1 MKKYILTLILA
12 LASLGLYAQTN
23 RNKTIIN
30 AALHGWE
37 YEIKAGVNLGGTAPL
52 PFPEEIRSID
62 GYNPTLSI
70 TIEGNMTKWLD
81 TKKKWGIIKRLK
93 EEKKLQN
100 INTRQSPVYIPM
112 PGYYGK
118 PEVEDNVK

>member
-62 GYNPTLSI
+62 PIYHYRGKHDQVAGY
-70 TIEGNMTKWLD
+70 
-81 TKKKWGIIKRLK
+81 
-93 EEKKLQN
+93 EKKMGN
-100 INTRQSPVYIPM
+100 HHWTAF
-112 PGYYGK
+112 G
-118 PEVEDNVK
+118 E

>member
-52 PFPEEIRSID
+52 PFPEEIRGID
-62 GYNPTLSI
+62 GYNPTYLSLSRKHDQVAGY
-70 TIEGNMTKWLD
+70 EKNGESSLD
-81 TKKKWGIIKRLK
+81 CVWRIKACAPKQR
-93 EEKKLQN
+93 
-100 INTRQSPVYIPM
+100 
-112 PGYYGK
+112 
-118 PEVEDNVK
+118 

>member
-37 YEIKAGVNLGGTAPL
+37 YEIKAGV
-52 PFPEEIRSID
+52 
-62 GYNPTLSI
+62 
-70 TIEGNMTKWLD
+70 
-81 TKKKWGIIKRLK
+81 KKK
-93 EEKKLQN
+93 
-100 INTRQSPVYIPM
+100 
-112 PGYYGK
+112 
-118 PEVEDNVK
+118 

>member
-1 MKKYILTLILA
+1 MKKYTLTLILA
-12 LASLGLYAQTN
+12 LVSLGLYAQTN

-62 GYNPTLSI
+62 GYNPTVYHYRGKHDQVAGL
-70 TIEGNMTKWLD
+70 
-81 TKKKWGIIKRLK
+81 
-93 EEKKLQN
+93 EKKMGDHHW
-100 INTRQSPVYIPM
+100 TAF
-112 PGYYGK
+112 GK
-118 PEVEDNVK
+118 

>member
-1 MKKYILTLILA
+1 MKKYTLSLIMA
-12 LASLGLYAQTN
+12 LLSLCLYAQEN

-37 YEIKAGVNLGGTAPL
+37 YEIKAGINLGGTAPL
-52 PFPEEIRSID
+52 PFPVEIRSID

-81 TKKKWGIIKRLK
+81 SEKKWGVITGLRL
-93 EEKKLQN
+93 
-100 INTRQSPVYIPM
+100 
-112 PGYYGK
+112 
-118 PEVEDNVK
+118 EDRKSVV

>member
-37 YEIKAGVNLGGTAPL
+37 YEI
-52 PFPEEIRSID
+52 
-62 GYNPTLSI
+62 LSLI
-70 TIEGNMTKWLD
+70 HI
-81 TKKKWGIIKRLK
+81 
-93 EEKKLQN
+93 
-100 INTRQSPVYIPM
+100 
-112 PGYYGK
+112 
-118 PEVEDNVK
+118 

>member
-12 LASLGLYAQTN
+12 LASLGLYAQPN
-23 RNKTIIN
+23 RNKTFIN

-70 TIEGNMTKWLD
+70 TIEGNMTKWQRIND
-81 TKKKWGIIKRLK
+81 YRYRVRKRRAGRR
-93 EEKKLQN
+93 N
-100 INTRQSPVYIPM
+100 SFH
-112 PGYYGK
+112 K
-118 PEVEDNVK
+118 PFRHRNENYQCHIR

>member
-37 YEIKAGVNLGGTAPL
+37 YEIKAGVNHAMLH
-52 PFPEEIRSID
+52 S
-62 GYNPTLSI
+62 LSP
-70 TIEGNMTKWLD
+70 
-81 TKKKWGIIKRLK
+81 KK
-93 EEKKLQN
+93 
-100 INTRQSPVYIPM
+100 YAA
-112 PGYYGK
+112 
-118 PEVEDNVK
+118 

>member
-37 YEIKAGVNLGGTAPL
+37 YEIKAGVNLGANVGT
-52 PFPEEIRSID
+52 IR
-62 GYNPTLSI
+62 LS
-70 TIEGNMTKWLD
+70 E
-81 TKKKWGIIKRLK
+81 
-93 EEKKLQN
+93 
-100 INTRQSPVYIPM
+100 VC
-112 PGYYGK
+112 PGAAS
-118 PEVEDNVK
+118 

>member
-1 MKKYILTLILA
+1 MKKYTLTLILA
-12 LASLGLYAQTN
+12 LVSLGLYAQTN

-70 TIEGNMTKWLD
+70 TIEGNMTKWL
-81 TKKKWGIIKRLK
+81 GQII
-93 EEKKLQN
+93 N
-100 INTRQSPVYIPM
+100 VYYCGCSSPLYVCATC
-112 PGYYGK
+112 GLS
-118 PEVEDNVK
+118 

>member
-1 MKKYILTLILA
+1 
-12 LASLGLYAQTN
+12 
-23 RNKTIIN
+23 
-30 AALHGWE
+30 LHGWE

-81 TKKKWGIIKRLK
+81 TKKNGESSLDCVWRIKACAPKQR
-93 EEKKLQN
+93 
-100 INTRQSPVYIPM
+100 
-112 PGYYGK
+112 
-118 PEVEDNVK
+118 

>member
-37 YEIKAGVNLGGTAPL
+37 YEIKAGVNISHCWHSRKSSNSNKFVHKFFIQP
-52 PFPEEIRSID
+52 
-62 GYNPTLSI
+62 
-70 TIEGNMTKWLD
+70 
-81 TKKKWGIIKRLK
+81 
-93 EEKKLQN
+93 
-100 INTRQSPVYIPM
+100 PV
-112 PGYYGK
+112 
-118 PEVEDNVK
+118 

>member
-52 PFPEEIRSID
+52 LSAQHTIYPRYLPLLECGGYIRI
-62 GYNPTLSI
+62 
-70 TIEGNMTKWLD
+70 
-81 TKKKWGIIKRLK
+81 
-93 EEKKLQN
+93 
-100 INTRQSPVYIPM
+100 
-112 PGYYGK
+112 
-118 PEVEDNVK
+118 

>member
-81 TKKKWGIIKRLK
+81 TKKKFADMSIYHYTNNLNKLSYDKNKRN
-93 EEKKLQN
+93 E
-100 INTRQSPVYIPM
+100 
-112 PGYYGK
+112 
-118 PEVEDNVK
+118 NVS

>member
-52 PFPEEIRSID
+52 PFPR
-62 GYNPTLSI
+62 
-70 TIEGNMTKWLD
+70 
-81 TKKKWGIIKRLK
+81 
-93 EEKKLQN
+93 
-100 INTRQSPVYIPM
+100 
-112 PGYYGK
+112 
-118 PEVEDNVK
+118 

>member
-52 PFPEEIRSID
+52 PLFS
-62 GYNPTLSI
+62 
-70 TIEGNMTKWLD
+70 
-81 TKKKWGIIKRLK
+81 KR
-93 EEKKLQN
+93 
-100 INTRQSPVYIPM
+100 SPVMIPNSLNFLLDITVLVILSLANSICL
-112 PGYYGK
+112 GTLGISHSFTTQS
-118 PEVEDNVK
+118 

>member
-62 GYNPTLSI
+62 GYNPTLIYHYRGKHDQMVRS
-70 TIEGNMTKWLD
+70 TKQQ
-81 TKKKWGIIKRLK
+81 WGIITGTAFG
-93 EEKKLQN
+93 E
-100 INTRQSPVYIPM
+100 
-112 PGYYGK
+112 
-118 PEVEDNVK
+118 

>member
-52 PFPEEIRSID
+52 PFPEEIRHRS
-62 GYNPTLSI
+62 
-70 TIEGNMTKWLD
+70 
-81 TKKKWGIIKRLK
+81 
-93 EEKKLQN
+93 EEHTSELQSLPKL
-100 INTRQSPVYIPM
+100 V
-112 PGYYGK
+112 
-118 PEVEDNVK
+118 